1 MKITPKSNVLMFNV
15 EHEEKNYTLY
25 VDLDYVENVTRLV
38 MEDEQQSLVEDVE
51 FVDKAF
57 QQVKD
62 VYFSASTLQT
72 EADHPYTT

>member
-38 MEDEQQSLVEDVE
+38 MEDDQQNLIEDVE
-51 FVDKAF
+51 FVDKAY
-57 QQVKD
+57 QQIKD
-62 VYFSASTLQT
+62 TYFSSIPQT
-72 EADHPYTT
+72 ETSHPYTT

>member
-38 MEDEQQSLVEDVE
+38 MEDEQQTLVEDVE

-62 VYFSASTLQT
+62 VYFSTSTLQT

>member
-15 EHEEKNYTLY
+15 EHEEKNYTLS

-38 MEDEQQSLVEDVE
+38 MEDEQQTLVEDVE

-62 VYFSASTLQT
+62 VYFSTSTLQT